1 MQIPPTSA
9 AGGAYA
15 PSRTTASLPAAP
27 ADKARDDFLKW
38 VHMSPAEQMRAEI
51 LGSMGLDEDKL
62 KAMAPKEREK
72 VEAKIKDLIHQKV
85 ERDMEKKKGVVVDV
99 KV

>member
-1 MQIPPTSA
+1 VQIPPTSA
-9 AGGAYA
+9 AGY
-15 PSRTTASLPAAP
+15 SRSPTTPSLPAGP
-27 ADKARDDFLKW
+27 AKSARDEFLSW
-38 VHMSPAEQMRAEI
+38 VHKSPAEQMRAEI

-62 KAMAPKEREK
+62 KAMDAKDREK

-85 ERDMEKKKGVVVDV
+85 EQDLEKKKGVVVDV